1 MFETPN
7 CRVKPTEA
15 SARIDAVT
23 RPNPIDWTK
32 RLPVMPTLPLIFQHL
47 DHVIGRVRPTLLRG
61 CNLRGSVRRHL
72 RRAVGGDNLER
83 AGRVLPPVEADPAG
97 GADVLDCL
105 AVGERG
111 FLLCE
116 VMHDDR
122 GRRWRGQLH
131 DPGPEDTWVRALGGL
146 HGERHKVDAVPRR
159 HAVGIAVPLAGGL
172 ADLRLDGRDLREPQL
187 EMHSRGGRVW
197 LRADVQ
203 ALQARHPY

>member
-32 RLPVMPTLPLIFQHL
+32 RLPVMPTLPLIFHTL
-47 DHVIGRVRPTLLRG
+47 TMSSEGCGPLLRG
-61 CNLRGSVRRHL
+61 CNLRGGVCRHL
-72 RRAVGGDNLER
+72 RRAVGGDNLKR
-83 AGRVLPPVEADPAG
+83 AGRVLPPVEADHAG

-111 FLLCE
+111 FPLCE

-187 EMHSRGGRVW
+187 DRKSTR
-197 LRADVQ
+197 LN
-203 ALQARHPY
+203 